1 MSYTNNNLQTQTS
14 NALHNAIVEVG
25 GKDRPPMLAPEGSSI
40 TTTEGYMENYKNVS
54 QDIRNQVD
62 AEAEVVQIILTWID
76 NDIYSIVNA
85 CLRVIST
92 TIVSKPQLKS
102 NRLEDRVMH
111 NNSKG
116 KKQQVDDHRGN
127 FNFSNNETSV
137 TVCNDSLNAKTLKLV
152 QIILFII
159 DFRSSKHMTGNLK
172 LLSNSMEKFL
182 STMKFRNDQIAP
194 ILGYGDLYDIVTG
207 LPKLKFVKDHL
218 SSSCELGKA
227 KRNSFKTKTT
237 PSSKRRLQILQM
249 DLCGPMR
256 VESFN
261 GIEHQTSTAQTP
273 EQNGVIERRNRTLVE
288 ATRTML
294 SAAKVPLDGET
305 LDKMKEKGDACIFVG
320 YSTQSRAY
328 QVYNKRTRV
337 IVETIHVNFYE
348 LPHMVS
354 DHVSFDPAPQCLTT
368 ALEHDCISPGPQN
381 QENVPHIAEIV
392 ATSNELDLLFS
403 LMFDELLNEPT
414 EVVSKYSAVNVVDA
428 PDKRQQQNTTQST
441 ITTKNKRNEENTV
454 IHNKAHLVAKGYSQ
468 QEGIDFEVSFVPVTR
483 LEAVRLFIVYAA
495 HKSFPIYQ
503 IDVKTAFLN
512 GPLKK
517 EVYVNQPDG
526 FVDPYHPDK
535 VYRLKKA
542 LYGLKQAPRAC
553 CYCRSL
559 GHRKDEEMKTF
570 DLAVTY
576 ATTLMAAEAKGAKC
590 DHLASKV
597 ESFITLAKEP
607 AAM

>member
-1 MSYTNNNLQTQTS
+1 NPPYKFKWTKK
-14 NALHNAIVEVG
+14 IVPVAES
-25 GKDRPPMLAPEGSSI
+25 SSI

-62 AEAEVVQIILTWID
+62 AEAEAVQIILTWID

-85 CLRVIST
+85 CPIVKCERLEKELSKSNTTSKSFEGIQQHDIDLKLAFQQCQVQIKMTAFKENQSKVFLKEREQYFEIQDLKSQLQDKGIVISELNKL
-92 TIVSKPQLKS
+92 IEKF
-102 NRLEDRVMH
+102 
-111 NNSKG
+111 KG
-116 KKQQVDDHRGN
+116 K
-127 FNFSNNETSV
+127 SMETKFEKPLV
-137 TVCNDSLNAKTLKLV
+137 IRQLNAFKSQRQSVLDLEVAFQKSTCYICDLKGNYL
-152 QIILFII
+152 LTAT
-159 DFRSSKHMTGNLK
+159 SSQAWLWHRRFSHLNFDTINL
-172 LLSNSMEKFL
+172 LLK
-182 STMKFRNDQIAP
+182 
-194 ILGYGDLYDIVTG
+194 YDIVTS

-227 KRNSFKTKTT
+227 KHNSFKTKTT
-237 PSSKRRLQILQM
+237 PSSKRRLKILHM

-261 GIEHQTSTAQTP
+261 G
-273 EQNGVIERRNRTLVE
+273 
-288 ATRTML
+288 
-294 SAAKVPLDGET
+294 
-305 LDKMKEKGDACIFVG
+305 
-320 YSTQSRAY
+320 YSTQSRVY
-328 QVYNKRTRV
+328 RVYNKRTRV
-337 IVETIHVNFYE
+337 IVETIHVNFHE

-354 DHVSFDPAPQCLTT
+354 DHVSSDPVPQCLTT

-381 QENVPHIAEIV
+381 QENVPHMAEIV

-403 LMFDELLNEPT
+403 LMFDELLNGPT

-428 PDKRQQQNTTQST
+428 PNKRQQQNTTQST
-441 ITTKNKRNEENTV
+441 ITT
-454 IHNKAHLVAKGYSQ
+454 
-468 QEGIDFEVSFVPVTR
+468 EGIDFEESFALVTR
-483 LEAVRLFIVYAA
+483 LEAVRLFIVYAT

-576 ATTLMAAEAKGAKC
+576 TTTLMVAKAKGAKC